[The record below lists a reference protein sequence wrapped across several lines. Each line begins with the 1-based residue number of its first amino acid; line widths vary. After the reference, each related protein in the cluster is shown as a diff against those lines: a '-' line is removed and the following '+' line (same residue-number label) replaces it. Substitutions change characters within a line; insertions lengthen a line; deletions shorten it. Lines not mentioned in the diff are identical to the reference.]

1 MLVLGVT
8 ITRIRKGVDDD
19 VKTRLTYSSREE
31 SGVDDVLKVVEKT
44 GRGSGGTCTR

>member
-8 ITRIRKGVDDD
+8 TTRIRKGVDDD

-31 SGVDDVLKVVEKT
+31 SGVDDVFEGCRT
-44 GRGSGGTCTR
+44 AWER